1 MRYWAINNKTRAKY
15 GPFDQAYKDAVEST
29 PETAGIFDWEP
40 VQEIKKAPRPEL
52 VKPAPAVEP
61 KAATPPTKGAR
72 KRKKSE

>member
-1 MRYWAINNKTRAKY
+1 MRYMATNKKTRVKY

-29 PETAGIFDWEP
+29 PETAGIFSWEP
-40 VQEIKKAPRPEL
+40 VQEIKLAPRPEL

-61 KAATPPTKGAR
+61 IAAKPQAKGAR